1 MSNHNDPMRSG
12 RWKQSD
18 VRAAVE
24 RDRCMRVLSAVCIV
38 LIMLGLAAMLVWSL
52 K

>member
-1 MSNHNDPMRSG
+1 MTDHDDPTKFG

-24 RDRCMRVLSAVCIV
+24 RDRCMRILSAVCIV
-38 LIMLGLAAMLVWSL
+38 LIMLGLAAMLVWGL

>member
-1 MSNHNDPMRSG
+1 MTDHDDPTRFG

-24 RDRCMRVLSAVCIV
+24 RDRCVRVLSAVAIV
-38 LIMLGLAAMLVWSL
+38 IVMLGLAAMLVWSL
-52 K
+52 R